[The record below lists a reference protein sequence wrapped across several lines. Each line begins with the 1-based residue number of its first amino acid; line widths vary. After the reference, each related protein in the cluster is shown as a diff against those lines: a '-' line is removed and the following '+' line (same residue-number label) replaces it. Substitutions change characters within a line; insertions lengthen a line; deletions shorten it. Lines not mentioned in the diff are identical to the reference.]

1 VLIQVLLLVAVAV
14 LLLVFV
20 RNWYGVRMAA
30 GKRVGLILFA
40 AVNVY
45 AVLRPDDVT
54 AVAHLLGVGRGTDL
68 VLYLL
73 VVAFLVGMLNFY
85 LRFKGID
92 RQLTEL
98 ARRLAVR
105 EAELVNTERGL
116 LPPHGAATAVG
127 SDQGRSTADGRRT

>member
-1 VLIQVLLLVAVAV
+1 VLIQVLLLVAVAA

-20 RNWYGVRMAA
+20 RNWYGVRMQA
-30 GKRVGLILFA
+30 GKRVGLVLFA
-40 AVNVY
+40 ALNVY

-54 AVAHLLGVGRGTDL
+54 AVAHVLGVGRGTDL

-127 SDQGRSTADGRRT
+127 SDQGRPTGDGRRT